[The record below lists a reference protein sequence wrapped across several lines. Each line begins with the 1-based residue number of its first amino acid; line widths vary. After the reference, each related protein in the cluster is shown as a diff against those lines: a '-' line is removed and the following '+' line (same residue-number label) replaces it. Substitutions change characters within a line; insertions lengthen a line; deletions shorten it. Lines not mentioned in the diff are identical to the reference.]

1 MTNNKKSTIIR
12 QEHTKTGSTQNG
24 VCLVELRILYSNCK
38 FMCNSANIIFLI
50 KHKIQQKMNKENTTT

>member
-38 FMCNSANIIFLI
+38 FMCNSAN
-50 KHKIQQKMNKENTTT
+50 